1 MQEHILTI
9 KSWYDVVFKSDGLT
23 VHPTH
28 YFSFSFFGEETPYFS
43 YCELDE
49 LLELISNSSNSSNDI
64 FTLFMVLNYNFAP
77 WWGIST
83 PACSVHC
90 MSFVGEP
97 FSIDCSNKW
106 ATQRS
111 HKILLIVMGSTY
123 IFIRKILLI
132 S

>member
-64 FTLFMVLNYNFAP
+64 FTLFMVLNYNFALDGVSP
-77 WWGIST
+77 HLHAQFIAW
-83 PACSVHC
+83 V
-90 MSFVGEP
+90 
-97 FSIDCSNKW
+97 
-106 ATQRS
+106 
-111 HKILLIVMGSTY
+111 LLVS
-123 IFIRKILLI
+123 LSPLI
-132 S
+132 AQTSEQHNDHTRFC